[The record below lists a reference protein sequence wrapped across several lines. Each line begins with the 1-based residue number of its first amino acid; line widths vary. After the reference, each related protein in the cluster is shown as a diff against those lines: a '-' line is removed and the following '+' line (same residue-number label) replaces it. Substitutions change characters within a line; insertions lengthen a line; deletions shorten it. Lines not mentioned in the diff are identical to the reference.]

1 MHSHNK
7 KYIDS
12 LQCYFF
18 FKVVY
23 TYIYEYKLTSEQKGI
38 RGRKIKNK
46 NLTNK
51 ILIFFISA
59 LSQT

>member
-12 LQCYFF
+12 LHCYFF
-18 FKVVY
+18 FRKKKKVVH

-38 RGRKIKNK
+38 RGQK
-46 NLTNK
+46 
-51 ILIFFISA
+51 F
-59 LSQT
+59 

>member
-12 LQCYFF
+12 LHCYFF
-18 FKVVY
+18 LEKKKKKVVY

-38 RGRKIKNK
+38 RGQK
-46 NLTNK
+46 
-51 ILIFFISA
+51 F
-59 LSQT
+59 